1 MRQVPRRQLSVR
13 HQAMTTLKT
22 LRTWIPL
29 SSFNMSVT
37 INDNGQTSATRD
49 VNEFNTFDNLL
60 KTAVDTE
67 LNFSYN
73 TDNEFNKKIS
83 ALKGFVEISV
93 FHTNIR
99 SLNKNDNKL
108 WNF

>member
-1 MRQVPRRQLSVR
+1 MRQVPHRQQLSVR

-29 SSFNMSVT
+29 SSFNMSVM

-73 TDNEFNKKIS
+73 TDIIQKLDSLKINS
-83 ALKGFVEISV
+83 TSKNTVE
-93 FHTNIR
+93 NIW
-99 SLNKNDNKL
+99 L
-108 WNF
+108 